1 MSDPAKKMA
10 VDERWLGRV
19 IAYLDEAR
27 ESDPRAQNLY
37 AEASSAIEDK
47 LVPIR
52 VIDLQDLPKTL

>member
-10 VDERWLGRV
+10 VDERWLARV

-27 ESDPRAQNLY
+27 ENDPRAQGLY
-37 AEASSAIEDK
+37 AEASGAIEDK

-52 VIDLQDLPKTL
+52 VIDLQDLPKHL

>member
-19 IAYLDEAR
+19 IAYLDEVR
-27 ESDPRAQNLY
+27 ENDPRAQDLY